1 MTDIRAGDDIE
12 LGDEDRLPWLEP
24 VEEEDQRGGPSW
36 VKILV
41 SVIIGLI
48 ILGLVISGVYWL
60 RTGSQ
65 GPAGPQLIEAEKGDY
80 KVKPADPGGMQVEG
94 SGDTSFAASEG
105 AQPTGKLNMDAV
117 PETPVERPPA
127 PAPAPPTAKAPPP
140 KAAAPAPKPAP
151 PPPAPTPVASG
162 PSIQL
167 GAFNSAAIANSA
179 WKSLSTRFKYLEPLS
194 HNVTS
199 VTLNGRTFYRLRASG
214 PDAKALCGRL
224 RVAGESCISVN

>member
-1 MTDIRAGDDIE
+1 MTDIRAGDD
-12 LGDEDRLPWLEP
+12 LGLEDEDRLPWLEP
-24 VEEEDQRGGPSW
+24 VEEEDQRGGPSA

-41 SVIIGLI
+41 SVVIGLI

-60 RTGSQ
+60 RTGSS

-94 SGDTSFAASEG
+94 SGETSFAASEG
-105 AQPTGKLNMDAV
+105 AQTTGKLNMDAV
-117 PETPVERPPA
+117 SEAPVERPPA
-127 PAPAPPTAKAPPP
+127 PAPAPPAAKAPPP
-140 KAAAPAPKPAP
+140 KAAAPAPKPA

-167 GAFNSAAIANSA
+167 GAFNSTAIANSA
-179 WKSLSTRFKYLEPLS
+179 WKSLSTRFKYLEALS

-199 VTLNGRTFYRLRASG
+199 ATVNGRTFYRLRASG
-214 PDAKALCGRL
+214 PDAKALCNRL
-224 RVAGESCISVN
+224 RVAGESCIPVN